1 MWRHD
6 HFVIIFCCSL
16 SFWAL
21 GFYTD
26 IPVWLQ
32 DWNSSRGIDGFDV
45 QLDKHRQPWSKKV
58 NTTTTTTKSKVKREQ
73 AKKQE
78 LFFVNNSLSCQRS
91 SLHFFGMLT
100 WPNLGHSAHGRHG
113 KRQRDELHFLFAIS
127 ATLTPEKKWIKNPSK
142 TVQKME
148 RKDDFFIVISNR
160 TYDRH
165 ERTTNIWNVKSFFA

>member
-1 MWRHD
+1 MWRHG

-21 GFYTD
+21 GFYKD
-26 IPVWLQ
+26 IPGWLHV
-32 DWNSSRGIDGFDV
+32 WNSSRGIDGFDV

-58 NTTTTTTKSKVKREQ
+58 NTTTTTKKSKVKREQ
-73 AKKQE
+73 AKKEE

-113 KRQRDELHFLFAIS
+113 KRQRDELPFFVCNFFHIN
-127 ATLTPEKKWIKNPSK
+127 TRKKMNTKSIKNCSK
-142 TVQKME
+142 NGKK
-148 RKDDFFIVISNR
+148 RWFFYR
-160 TYDRH
+160 Y
-165 ERTTNIWNVKSFFA
+165 F

>member
-1 MWRHD
+1 MRRHG

-21 GFYTD
+21 GFYKD
-26 IPVWLQ
+26 IPGWLHV
-32 DWNSSRGIDGFDV
+32 WNSSRGLGVLMALTYNSTSIANPEV
-45 QLDKHRQPWSKKV
+45 KKWIQQQQQQ
-58 NTTTTTTKSKVKREQ
+58 KSKVKREQ

-113 KRQRDELHFLFAIS
+113 KRQRDELNFLSAIS
-127 ATLTPEKKWIKNPSK
+127 STLTPEKKWIQNPSK

-148 RKDDFFIVISNR
+148 RKRWFFYR
-160 TYDRH
+160 Y
-165 ERTTNIWNVKSFFA
+165 F